1 MDEIKSLALEMSG
14 LIDDKKG
21 EDIVLLEVKGKCSI
35 ADYFIIATGNNDRQV
50 NAIVDHLEDK
60 LAERGIF
67 PKSKEGQRGGRWVIL
82 DYFDVVVHVF
92 HKDERY
98 YYNLE
103 RLWNDAKS
111 LKLDIDTFQ

>member
-1 MDEIKSLALEMSG
+1 MDEIKALALEISG

-50 NAIVDHLEDK
+50 SAIVYHIYDK
-60 LAERGIF
+60 LSEKGIRVR
-67 PKSKEGQRGGRWVIL
+67 SIEGQRQGRWIIMDYYDVI
-82 DYFDVVVHVF
+82 VHVF

-103 RLWNDAKS
+103 RLWNDARS
-111 LKLDIDTFQ
+111 LKLDIDTFG